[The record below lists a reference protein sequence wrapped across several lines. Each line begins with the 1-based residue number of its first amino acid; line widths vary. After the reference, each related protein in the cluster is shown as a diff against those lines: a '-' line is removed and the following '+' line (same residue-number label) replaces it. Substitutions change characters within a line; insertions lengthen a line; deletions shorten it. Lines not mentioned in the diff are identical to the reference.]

1 MASVVSAMQ
10 VVMNAT
16 RAAAVTN
23 ALSIS
28 SNTSKRAQKTGRVA
42 TIASAKDKL
51 SMEKVIDND
60 VVEVETEEQVHWRN
74 GLQLMKD
81 ALARKRNLKLKMTH
95 KIGNEVITILF
106 LFFEN
111 LSITTVEKHLTT

>member
-1 MASVVSAMQ
+1 MQ